1 MTSLTCVFAL
11 ERVTGIEPSLSARE
25 VCVAGHP
32 PPDWLTCGSADT
44 LPVRDR
50 GCLLRLLS
58 SGTQRARDLQ
68 IRRSGRIVHRCLR
81 GGPIFQICRRV
92 PVVGWRLGSS
102 AGYSP
107 GCVPTLRI
115 MSVHVLAGPPTA
127 GASAVVHDGW
137 HLGAL
142 VLVTTQEPPR
152 MHGPIC
158 LPRYVASFSTQP
170 TKAHSPENK
179 IANATT
185 VTRTF
190 RPGTGL
196 PLTRRASET
205 VMIALV
211 ITEERMNQPTEPRS
225 PR

>member
-1 MTSLTCVFAL
+1 VSAQAPQLGHAAG
-11 ERVTGIEPSLSARE
+11 TGPSDPQKWAYRPSLPARW
-25 VCVAGHP
+25 ADI
-32 PPDWLTCGSADT
+32 PDLSPRASRWLAAWQQCW
-44 LPVRDR
+44 LQPR
-50 GCLLRLLS
+50 LRS
-58 SGTQRARDLQ
+58 D
-68 IRRSGRIVHRCLR
+68 
-81 GGPIFQICRRV
+81 
-92 PVVGWRLGSS
+92 
-102 AGYSP
+102 
-107 GCVPTLRI
+107 LRI